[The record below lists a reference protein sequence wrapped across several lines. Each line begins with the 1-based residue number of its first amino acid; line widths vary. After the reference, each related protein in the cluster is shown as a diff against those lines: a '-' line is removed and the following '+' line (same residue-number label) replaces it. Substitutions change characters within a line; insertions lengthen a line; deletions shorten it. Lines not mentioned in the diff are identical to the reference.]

1 MDVLNVKLDKER
13 VVIARIKVVVLNK
26 HGIPIWVEYKNNLSQ
41 ALYYYEEYKDKDL
54 IMYQTIQLVAYD
66 NTTSLI
72 LQQYMREGV

>member
-1 MDVLNVKLDKER
+1 M
-13 VVIARIKVVVLNK
+13 IARIKVVVRNK
-26 HGIPIWVEYKNNLSQ
+26 HGIPIWVEFKNTLSQ

-72 LQQYMREGV
+72 LQQYMRQEV

>member
-1 MDVLNVKLDKER
+1 MNVKLDKER

-26 HGIPIWVEYKNNLSQ
+26 HGIPIWVEFKNTLSQ
-41 ALYYYEEYKDKDL
+41 ALYYYEEYRDKDL

-72 LQQYMREGV
+72 LQQYMRQEV